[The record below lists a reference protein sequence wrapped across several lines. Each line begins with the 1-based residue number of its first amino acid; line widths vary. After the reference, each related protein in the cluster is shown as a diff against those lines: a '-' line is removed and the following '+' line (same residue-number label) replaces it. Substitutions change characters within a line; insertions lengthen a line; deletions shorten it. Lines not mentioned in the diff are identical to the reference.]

1 MQYSCISEGKAD
13 LIGEARERRQS
24 LTTWGILALAVF
36 VSVGMAEWS
45 KRTAASETVI
55 DPAVM
60 EEALKIAAAAA
71 SNVKV
76 NVNENLSGGSRV
88 AGPDQVGAGD
98 ALPATSNA
106 KPATLRSE
114 RLGVEK

>member
-1 MQYSCISEGKAD
+1 MWCLLSNMQHSCISEGKAD

-71 SNVKV
+71 SSVNVKV
-76 NVNENLSGGSRV
+76 NVNENLSGG
-88 AGPDQVGAGD
+88 
-98 ALPATSNA
+98 LPATSNA